1 MLTAIDL
8 TNPELTAEAN
18 QDVTLD
24 AGCQITVPDVTGS
37 ATDNCAGT
45 VITQDPVEGT
55 ILPAVHNGTYN
66 VVVTAT
72 DLAGLTDEATVV
84 LTAIDLT
91 NPELTAEANQ
101 DVTLDAG
108 CQITVPDVTGSAS
121 RQLCRN
127 CNHSGPG

>member
-1 MLTAIDL
+1 M
-8 TNPELTAEAN
+8 
-18 QDVTLD
+18 
-24 AGCQITVPDVTGS
+24 TGS

-91 NPELTAEANQ
+91 NPSITCPTPEAFYYVNNGC
-101 DVTLDAG
+101 TWTGAGLDAVS
-108 CQITVPDVTGSAS
+108 IAD
-121 RQLCRN
+121 N
-127 CNHSGPG
+127 CGTPVLSYSINGGKPFDG